1 MAIKAK
7 KVSHKLVEY
16 PSICYLMKSAFPKN
30 EQFPLWLLRLLTIRK
45 NINFRA
51 FFDDDQFCG
60 ILYTAENSKY
70 IFVLYLAVN
79 DKIRAKGYG
88 SRILQWLKQSTSKT
102 IVLNVEAINSN
113 ATNLEQR
120 EKRIEFYK
128 KNGITDTG
136 YFFIDAN
143 ERYSVLSSDSE
154 HFDINEYK
162 SLLKWFSLGS
172 FKANFSKRWFYVCKP
187 DL

>member
-79 DKIRAKGYG
+79 DKIRSKGYG
-88 SRILQWLKQSTSKT
+88 SQMLQWLKQSTSKA
-102 IVLNVEAINSN
+102 IVLNVEAINDN
-113 ATNLEQR
+113 ATNFKQR
-120 EKRIEFYK
+120 ERRMEFYK

-136 YFFIDAN
+136 YSFIDED

-154 HFDINEYK
+154 HFDIKEYN
-162 SLLKWFSLGS
+162 SLLEWFSFGY
-172 FKANFSKRWFYVCKP
+172 FKVNFSKR
-187 DL
+187 